1 MPLPDA
7 VPKPAGSNIYHQL
20 NSTKL
25 GDLTN
30 AEFAIVR
37 DPLFLNDRSEDELR
51 RLALIGL
58 ARQSISASSSGPI
71 PNTGTVITA
80 TQSTTNVVTTLLEP
94 APGEVWQ
101 VTGGSITGT
110 GISGNVCYHLLTA
123 NQSDNIAGGTDR
135 AAAVLNVEYCAT
147 AGQAVLNEETP
158 FGQIFIDENLG
169 LYGQASG
176 TFTSINW
183 KISAIRVR

>member
-20 NSTKL
+20 NAFKL
-25 GDLTN
+25 GELTN
-30 AEFAIVR
+30 EQLAIVR
-37 DPLFLNDRSEDELR
+37 NPLFLNDRSEDELR
-51 RLALIGL
+51 RLALIGQ
-58 ARQSISASSSGPI
+58 ARQSLSVSSSGPI
-71 PNTGTVITA
+71 PNTGSVISA

-94 APGEVWQ
+94 GPGEVWQ

-110 GISGNVCYHLLTA
+110 GISGTVCYHLLTA
-123 NQSDNIAGGTDR
+123 NQSDAISGGTSR
-135 AAAVLNVEYCAT
+135 ADAVLNVEICAT
-147 AGQAVLNEETP
+147 AGQTPLNESTP
-158 FGQIFIDENLG
+158 FGTIYIDENMG
-169 LYGQASG
+169 IYGQASG